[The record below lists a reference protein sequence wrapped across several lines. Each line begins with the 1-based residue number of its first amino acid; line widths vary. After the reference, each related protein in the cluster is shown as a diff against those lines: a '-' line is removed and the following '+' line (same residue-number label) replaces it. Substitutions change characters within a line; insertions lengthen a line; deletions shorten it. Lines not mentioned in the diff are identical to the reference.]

1 MPGLITNY
9 ILGER
14 CYQTLSHN
22 YLKDSI
28 KRNPNAYRMGLQ
40 GPDVFYYD
48 LSPRARKNPNNICHV
63 VHSLN
68 TVLFFDNLL
77 EYTVILEGE
86 ERDICQA
93 YIAGFLCHYAQDV
106 NLNPYLQYRALK
118 DSIEHPQLNDTP
130 LYFKKL
136 ETQMD
141 VLLLKNMNHME
152 PSQLNLEALVCLTK
166 KERHIIS
173 DCLLYALRTTYHY
186 RLRKPAVLSAFQSIQ
201 RTCIFIQ
208 EQMALQQKI
217 HGIRGILS
225 RIHKLS
231 DTRFNFIY
239 PEYNG
244 DPRDYLNES
253 HTHWF
258 VPDTND
264 EKTESVFD
272 LVEEAVIY
280 STQLLEAYDDYLAW
294 NGNRDHL
301 DCIISAKSY
310 YTGHDLHD
318 IPKDALSEMFYL
330 D

>member
-14 CYQTLSHN
+14 CYQSLSHN

-28 KRNPNAYRMGLQ
+28 KRNPNAYHMGLQ
-40 GPDVFYYD
+40 GPDIFYYD

-77 EYTVILEGE
+77 EYTVVLEGE

-106 NLNPYLQYRALK
+106 NLTSYLQYRTLK
-118 DSIEHPQLNDTP
+118 DSIEHPQLEGNP
-130 LYFKKL
+130 LYAKKL
-136 ETQMD
+136 EANMD
-141 VLLLKNMNHME
+141 VLLLKSMNHME

-166 KERHIIS
+166 KERRIIS

-186 RLRKPAVLSAFQSIQ
+186 RLRKQAVLSAFQATQ
-201 RTCIFIQ
+201 RTCVFIQ
-208 EQMALQQKI
+208 EQMALQQRIQGVRGVINKLHKI
-217 HGIRGILS
+217 
-225 RIHKLS
+225 S
-231 DTRFNFIY
+231 DSRFNFIF

-253 HTHWF
+253 HTPWF

-272 LVEEAVIY
+272 LVEEAIIY

-301 DCIISAKSY
+301 DRIIDARSY
-310 YTGHDLHD
+310 YMGNGLHPTPED
-318 IPKDALSEMFYL
+318 PSYNMLYL

>member
-14 CYQTLSHN
+14 CYQALSHN

-28 KRNPNAYRMGLQ
+28 KRNPNAYHMGLQ
-40 GPDVFYYD
+40 GSDIFYYA
-48 LSPRARKNPNNICHV
+48 LSSRAKKNPNNICHV

-77 EYTVILEGE
+77 EYTVILDGD

-93 YIAGFLCHYAQDV
+93 YIAGFLSHYAQDV
-106 NLNPYLQYRALK
+106 NLTPYLQYRALK
-118 DSIEHPQLNDTP
+118 DTIEHPQLDHNP

-136 ETQMD
+136 ETHMD
-141 VLLLKNMNHME
+141 VLLLKKMNHME
-152 PSQLNLEALVCLTK
+152 PSQLNLEALVSLTK
-166 KERHIIS
+166 KEKQIIS

-186 RLRKPAVLSAFQSIQ
+186 RLRKQAILSAFHSIQ
-201 RTCIFIQ
+201 HTCIFIQ
-208 EQMALQQKI
+208 NQMTLQQRRHNGLGIISKI
-217 HGIRGILS
+217 RKI
-225 RIHKLS
+225 S
-231 DTRFNFIY
+231 DTRSGLIY
-239 PEYNG
+239 PDYNG

-253 HTHWF
+253 HKPWC
-258 VPDTND
+258 VPDTDD

-272 LVEEAVIY
+272 LVEESVIY

-301 DCIISAKSY
+301 DRIIDARSY
-310 YTGHDLHD
+310 YTGNHFHD
-318 IPKDALSEMFYL
+318 IPEGSDYEMLYL